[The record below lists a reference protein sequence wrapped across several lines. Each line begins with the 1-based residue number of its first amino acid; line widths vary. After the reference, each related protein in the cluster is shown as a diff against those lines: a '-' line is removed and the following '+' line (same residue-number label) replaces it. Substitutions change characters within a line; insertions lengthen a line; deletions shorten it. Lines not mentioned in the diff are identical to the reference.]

1 MASKDLH
8 NNIDIK
14 RAISPVSVSDNT
26 AQVSQILDTRG
37 YESIELVIATGS
49 IADSDATF
57 VVLIEDGD
65 SATLTDAAA
74 VSDTFLLGTE
84 ALASFQ
90 FDDDN
95 ECRKIGY
102 VGGKRY
108 VRATITPANNASAA
122 LLSAVWM
129 MNRSTIGQ
137 IRRLKD
143 GDGEY
148 LWAPGLAG
156 GVPNTIN
163 GAPYVE
169 AADMPDVGASA
180 KPVAFGDFRRG
191 YVIVDRIAM
200 EMLRDPYTQATS
212 GAVRMIFRRRVGG
225 QVVLP
230 EAIVLQN
237 VAL

>member
-49 IADSDATF
+49 IADADATF
-57 VVLIEDGD
+57 SVLIEDGD
-65 SATLTDAAA
+65 SSTLTDAAA

-84 ALASFQ
+84 ALAGFQ

-108 VRATITPANNASAA
+108 VRATITPASNASAA
-122 LLSAVWM
+122 LFSAVWVLA
-129 MNRSTIGQ
+129 NART
-137 IRRLKD
+137 
-143 GDGEY
+143 
-148 LWAPGLAG
+148 APTAN
-156 GVPNTIN
+156 PP
-163 GAPYVE
+163 A
-169 AADMPDVGASA
+169 
-180 KPVAFGDFRRG
+180 
-191 YVIVDRIAM
+191 
-200 EMLRDPYTQATS
+200 
-212 GAVRMIFRRRVGG
+212 
-225 QVVLP
+225 
-230 EAIVLQN
+230 
-237 VAL
+237 